1 MKELMPM
8 TEPKPAAKKQGG
20 KRANAGRRRAK
31 VERKHYTIWAS
42 KEEIAY
48 VKEYLFRNRATDPE

>member
-1 MKELMPM
+1 MAEQ
-8 TEPKPAAKKQGG
+8 KPAAKKQGG
-20 KRANAGRRRAK
+20 RRIHAGRKRAK